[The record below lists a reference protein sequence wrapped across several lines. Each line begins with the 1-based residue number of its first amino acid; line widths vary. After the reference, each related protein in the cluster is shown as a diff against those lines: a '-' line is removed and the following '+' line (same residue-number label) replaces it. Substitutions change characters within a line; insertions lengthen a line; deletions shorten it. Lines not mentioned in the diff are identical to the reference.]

1 MLSKTPTISVSLVT
15 YNHERYVAESIR
27 SILDQKFGDFELIIV
42 DDGSTDRTPEVIAAI
57 NDPRIVSIRQPN
69 SGPSAATNRALKAS
83 RGRYVA
89 LMTGDDLSV
98 PDRLEKQLA
107 GYQTGGPRL
116 LFSKC
121 DFIDDAGQPHQDQHF
136 LASAFETLPRTRAQ
150 MLRRLFDGNF
160 INGVTCFTETR
171 LFREIGPFDPSL
183 YQLQDH
189 QMWINFIKKY
199 PIEFLPEPMIRYRI
213 RGDGGNLST
222 PTTRALTSNDN
233 DYRLILRGFF
243 EGVPDELFREAFA
256 AELRRPD
263 LVSPLAS
270 ACEQAMILFRSAR
283 PEVVHIGVER
293 LQALY
298 RNPEAAAFLAGEFGY
313 PHMMFARFL
322 ATFDPFG
329 RHRELGLLPSTIYAD
344 TGTGHNENE
353 VARISTSLEPSFCQT
368 FELSRFGSVRGL
380 RWDPLEGRFCRV
392 HLESAIWVDGNGND
406 CELDLASIQSNG
418 NQLGPGAFDFGT
430 IDPMVFLP
438 IEGVVRSLTL
448 RGRWHVATHHD
459 TLNRLHQAMET
470 GRQAEARAAALQEQL
485 ANTESNG
492 VCGDVHIKRNWKMR
506 MRRAAKHVLGPW
518 RRLAAVLATLRP
530 GVA

>member
-1 MLSKTPTISVSLVT
+1 MLSKTPTISVCLVT

-27 SILDQKFGDFELIIV
+27 SILDQTFDDFELIVV
-42 DDGSTDRTPEVIAAI
+42 DDGSTDRTPEVIAAFK
-57 NDPRIVSIRQPN
+57 DPRIVSIRQPN
-69 SGPSAATNRALKAS
+69 SGPSAATNRALEAS
-83 RGRYVA
+83 RGQYVA
-89 LMTGDDLSV
+89 LMTGDDISV
-98 PDRLEKQLA
+98 PDRLERQLA
-107 GYQTGGPRL
+107 AYQVGAPRL

-121 DFIDDAGQPHQDQHF
+121 DFINDAGEPFVDRHF
-136 LASAFETLPRTRAQ
+136 LTDTFETMPRSRAQ
-150 MLRRLFDGNF
+150 LLRRLFDGNF
-160 INGVTCFTETR
+160 INAVSGFTETR

-183 YQLQDH
+183 YLLQDH

-199 PIEFLPEPMIRYRI
+199 PIEFLAEPLIRYRI
-213 RGDGGNLST
+213 RGDGGNLSA
-222 PTTRALTSNDN
+222 PTTQAFTRNDN
-233 DYRLILRGFF
+233 EYRLILRGFF
-243 EGVPDELFREAFA
+243 EGVSDELFREAFG

-263 LVSPLAS
+263 FVSPLAS

-298 RNPEAAAFLAGEFGY
+298 RDPEAAAFLAGEFGY
-313 PHMMFARFL
+313 PHMLFARFL
-322 ATFDPFG
+322 ASFDPFG
-329 RHRELGLLPSTIYAD
+329 RHRESGEMSSTIFVD
-344 TGTGHNENE
+344 TGAGHNENE
-353 VARISTSLEPSFCQT
+353 VARISTSLDSSFCLS
-368 FELSRFGSVRGL
+368 FDLSRFVGVRGL

-392 HLESAIWVDGNGND
+392 HLESAAWVDDTGN
-406 CELDLASIQSNG
+406 ERKLDLAAMQANG
-418 NQLGPGAFDFGT
+418 NQLGPGAFDFPT

-470 GRQAEARAAALQEQL
+470 GRQAEARAAALQAQL
-485 ANTESNG
+485 DNPERNG
-492 VCGDVHIKRNWKMR
+492 VHVKKNWKTG
-506 MRRAAKHVLGPW
+506 MRRAARRVLGPW